1 MENRIGTLV
10 PKMSVAGTRRDARGA
25 NRPLNEFSHSLASP
39 LSAATVRGEES
50 MSRIAAFLFTLVLL
64 LAPASAATKAA
75 KKPKT
80 PSRSTTPAKPESPGI
95 ARPFPVDDNDPS
107 VFPVVAAESVILCD
121 ATTGRVLYEK
131 NADQIRAVAS
141 TQKLL
146 TALVLAEAGDLY
158 SQVRVE
164 HEDTL
169 CEPTKLGLK
178 AGESYRRYDLLKIL
192 LIKSMNDVA
201 RCLARDNAGSVEAF
215 ATKMNAK
222 AREIGMRNSR
232 FVNPNGLT
240 APNQYST
247 ARDMARLAL
256 FAYRNRVIRGIV
268 SQPTLTWRSPAGKTT
283 VFENTNKLM
292 KYLGVCNGMKTG
304 YTEAAGHC
312 LVSSAS
318 EGGRQLV
325 AVVLGDKRRD
335 AIWTDSYRML
345 NWGLYQLKNQPAG
358 TSN

>member
-1 MENRIGTLV
+1 
-10 PKMSVAGTRRDARGA
+10 
-25 NRPLNEFSHSLASP
+25 
-39 LSAATVRGEES
+39 
-50 MSRIAAFLFTLVLL
+50 MSRIAAFLLTLVLL
-64 LAPASAATKAA
+64 LAPAAAAPKSA

-80 PSRSTTPAKPESPGI
+80 PSRTTSPAKPESPGV
-95 ARPFPVDDNDPS
+95 ARPFAVDDNDPS
-107 VFPVVAAESVILCD
+107 VFPVVAAEAVILCD
-121 ATTGRVLYEK
+121 AVTGRVLYEK

-146 TALVLAEAGDLY
+146 TALVIAEAGDLY

-164 HEDTL
+164 YEDTL

-178 AGESYRRYDLLKIL
+178 TGESYRRYDLLKIL

-201 RCLARDNAGSVEAF
+201 RCLARDNAGSIEAF
-215 ATKMNAK
+215 SAKMNAK
-222 AREIGMRNSR
+222 AREIGMRNSN

-240 APNQYST
+240 EPKQYST

-256 FAYRNRVIRGIV
+256 FAYRNRIVRNIV
-268 SQPTLTWRSPAGKTT
+268 SERTLTWRSPSGKAT
-283 VFENTNKLM
+283 VYENTNKLM
-292 KYLGVCNGMKTG
+292 KYLGICNGMKTG

-318 EGGRQLV
+318 EGGKHLV
-325 AVVLGDKRRD
+325 AVVLGDRRRE

-345 NWGLYQLKNQPAG
+345 NWGLYQLKNQPAPAA
-358 TSN
+358 SN